1 MTAMS
6 VRDVRAEAVREQV
19 MRGVHEL
26 IESGDPVTFGKVAAA
41 AGVPERTVYRYF
53 ATRDALIAA
62 LYEHANAKI
71 GFEGE
76 PPTTAAA
83 MTEMVSRV
91 FPGFDT
97 IAPVIDELL
106 RTPEGR
112 RARLARLDTRRKA
125 ATAVVRDARPDLDAA
140 TTRQLAAVVQVLG
153 TAAVWRA
160 LRDFWEM
167 DGKVAAAAVTTAI
180 TRLLTPGGA

>member
-1 MTAMS
+1 MT
-6 VRDVRAEAVREQV
+6 VRDIRAEAVREQA

-26 IESGDPVTFGKVAAA
+26 IDANVPVTFGNVAAA
-41 AGVPERTVYRYF
+41 AGVPERTLYRHF
-53 ATRDALIAA
+53 PTRDALIGA
-62 LYEHANAKI
+62 LFDEANAQI

-76 PPTTAAA
+76 LPMTAAA
-83 MTEMVSRV
+83 TTDMIRRI

-112 RARLARLDTRRKA
+112 RARLARIESRRKA
-125 ATAVVRDARPDLDAA
+125 ATAVVHDARPDLDAT

-153 TAAVWRA
+153 TAAVWQA
-160 LRDFWEM
+160 LRDFWSM
-167 DGKVAAAAVTTAI
+167 DGEQAAAAVTTAI
-180 TRLLTPGGA
+180 ERLLTPGGKR